1 MIRRLIS
8 HALAIP
14 YEWIR
19 TRAERDALAIAL
31 RRTRAAVEAM
41 HAQGLISDDAA
52 AALNEALEAEE

>member
-8 HALAIP
+8 HSLAIP

-19 TRAERDALAIAL
+19 TRAERDALAIAI

-41 HAQGLISDDAA
+41 HARGEITDDAA
-52 AALNEALEAEE
+52 ATLNEALETDT

>member
-41 HAQGLISDDAA
+41 HARGELSDEAA
-52 AALNEALEAEE
+52 AAINEALETE